1 MFVNG
6 YCCVWFGLVVWI
18 CVSLGWGLQLW
29 WLLFICY
36 LDCLVDFVTPARE
49 FVTFVVLLG
58 VRGGR

>member
-1 MFVNG
+1 M
-6 YCCVWFGLVVWI
+6 VWFGGVDLR
-18 CVSLGWGLQLW
+18 SPGAGGLQLW
-29 WLLFICY
+29 RLIFICY